1 MTIPTAVTVPGTVTI
16 PSGAASATFAVAAV
30 NDSGATCSWTVRV
43 TANALPLQSG
53 SATVTVTSPRR
64 RATVA
69 LSTVTA
75 NVATGSV
82 TLRFGGA
89 LDAES
94 VRDVSHYA
102 VQVNGHSVR
111 VESAGYNA
119 AVYTVTLSLAEG
131 AL

>member
-1 MTIPTAVTVPGTVTI
+1 M
-16 PSGAASATFAVAAV
+16 
-30 NDSGATCSWTVRV
+30 

-131 AL
+131 ALQVGDQVIVQWSDLTDAQGLPLSGQIAPLAVR